1 MVPAPARLR
10 RSSVRRVDR
19 ARLARTVEEVI
30 DPEVE
35 LCDPHHHLW
44 AEPTMR
50 YPRYDLEDLH
60 ADTGAGHR
68 VTSTVF
74 VECMAAYRTDG
85 PEALRPVGETAFVA
99 GRADRSDRSDGAR
112 IAAIVGFADLTLG
125 AAVDEVLAAHVE
137 AAGGRFRGIR
147 HAAGWDASPDVPNSH
162 TDPPADL
169 YDLASFRAGM
179 RTLAA
184 RGLSFDAWQYH
195 PTLPRLVALARA
207 VPEATIVVNHLG
219 APLGIGPYA
228 GRRSEVLA
236 SWWSSMAELAACP
249 NVVLKLGGIG
259 MPRYGAGWERL
270 ERPPTSDD
278 LVDLWG
284 DEIRRCI
291 DAFGPDRCMFE
302 SNYPVDGESVG
313 YVVLWN
319 AFKRI
324 AASYDR
330 SERDALLRG
339 TAVRTYR
346 IEAADSSESHGGTR

>member
-1 MVPAPARLR
+1 MVPARPGLR
-10 RSSVRRVDR
+10 RSSVRAVDR
-19 ARLARTVEEVI
+19 VRLARTVEAAV
-30 DPEVE
+30 DPDVE

-60 ADTGAGHR
+60 VDTGAGHR

-85 PEALRPVGETAFVA
+85 PEPLRPVGETEFVA
-99 GRADRSDRSDGAR
+99 GRARRSDEGGGAR
-112 IAAIVGFADLTLG
+112 IGAIVSFADLTLG
-125 AAVDEVLAAHVE
+125 AAVEEVLEAHTM
-137 AAGGRFRGIR
+137 AGAGRFRGIR

-169 YDLASFRAGM
+169 YDLPAFRTGL

-207 VPEATIVVNHLG
+207 VPEATIVLNHLG

-228 GRRSEVLA
+228 GRRDAVLA
-236 SWWSSMAELAACP
+236 DWWASMRTLAECP
-249 NVVLKLGGIG
+249 NVVVKLGGIG
-259 MPRYGAGWERL
+259 MPRYGAGWEAW

-278 LVDLWG
+278 LVALWG

-324 AASYDR
+324 AGAYDPT
-330 SERDALLRG
+330 ERDALLRA

-346 IEAADSSESHGGTR
+346 ITDADSSEPPGPNH